1 MDYITTTDV
10 DTLLG
15 PDWAG
20 AFEPARAVLMANAWL
35 GQRIRGEVPDPVP
48 AAILQAGAEVAREA
62 ADGKLYQA
70 AGREVSSTTVSA
82 GGGVSVAKDY
92 TPGSADLTAGESLA
106 VALIAPWTR
115 RPSTIRLLRA

>member
-20 AFEPARAVLMANAWL
+20 AFDPARAVLMANAWL
-35 GQRIRGEVPDPVP
+35 GQRIRGEVPEPVP
-48 AAILQAGAEVAREA
+48 QAIVQAGAEVAREA
-62 ADGKLYQA
+62 AAGQLYQA
-70 AGREVSSTTVSA
+70 EGREVTSTTVSA
-82 GGGVSVAKDY
+82 GGGVSVSKDFAA
-92 TPGSADLTAGESLA
+92 GSAALTAGESLA

>member
-20 AFEPARAVLMANAWL
+20 AFEPGRAVLMANAWL
-35 GQRIRGEVPDPVP
+35 SQRIRAEVEAPVP
-48 AAILQAGAEVAREA
+48 AAILQAGAEIAREA
-62 ADGKLYQA
+62 AAGKLYQA
-70 AGREVSSTTVSA
+70 AGREVTSTTVSA
-82 GGGVSVAKDY
+82 GGGVSVAKDF
-92 TPGSADLTAGESLA
+92 TPGSVALTAGEALA
-106 VALIAPWTR
+106 VALIVPWTR

>member
-35 GQRIRGEVPDPVP
+35 GQRIRAEVAAPMPS
-48 AAILQAGAEVAREA
+48 AILQAGAEIAREA
-62 ADGKLYQA
+62 AAGKLYQA
-70 AGREVSSTTVSA
+70 AGREVASTTVSA
-82 GGGVSVAKDY
+82 GGGVSVAKDF
-92 TPGSADLTAGESLA
+92 TPGSAALTAGESLA
-106 VALIAPWTR
+106 TALIAPWTR
-115 RPSTIRLLRA
+115 RTGSIRLLRA

>member
-35 GQRIRGEVPDPVP
+35 GQRIRAEVETPVP
-48 AAILQAGAEVAREA
+48 AAILQAGAEIAREA
-62 ADGKLYQA
+62 AAGKLYQA

-82 GGGVSVAKDY
+82 GGGVSVSKDFA
-92 TPGSADLTAGESLA
+92 PGSTALTAGESLA
-106 VALIAPWTR
+106 TALIVPWTR
-115 RPSTIRLLRA
+115 RTGSIRLLRA

>member
-20 AFEPARAVLMANAWL
+20 AFDPARAVLMANAWL
-35 GQRIRGEVPDPVP
+35 SQRIRAEVEAPMPS
-48 AAILQAGAEVAREA
+48 AILQAGAEIAREA
-62 ADGKLYQA
+62 AAGKLYQA

-82 GGGVSVAKDY
+82 GGDPIVLMQRVQ
-92 TPGSADLTAGESLA
+92 
-106 VALIAPWTR
+106 TR
-115 RPSTIRLLRA
+115 GGRRVPVTL